1 MPAQPRLQRNL
12 VSILLIALVGMNG
25 LVLLRDLFSI
35 YVFLEVTSV
44 ASFVLI
50 GLMRGREALEGA
62 FKYIILSAVASVLM
76 LIGVSVVLV
85 VAGGTD
91 FESIAQGLRAGQSP
105 LLAKLAVASFVCGLF
120 IKGGL
125 VPFHGWVVGAYS
137 AAPAPVSIFLAGIA
151 TKVSGIYL
159 LIRLAG
165 YVFPPSAPLNHVLLA
180 LGAVSVVVGAL
191 AAMTQKDMKRL
202 LAYSSISQVGYIIL
216 GLGCGSPLG
225 LAGAVFH
232 LFNHAVFKSLLF
244 ANAAA
249 LEHRL
254 GTTDMDRMGGLGSR
268 MPVTGLTSVIGLLST
283 AGEPPLSGFWSKLIV
298 VVALWQGGFHGY
310 AGLAVLMS
318 GFTLA
323 YLLVMQRRVFFGL
336 TPPALA
342 DVQEESLGL
351 VLPAVVLAILTVG
364 LGLAAPL
371 LFRTFLLPV
380 RGLG

>member
-1 MPAQPRLQRNL
+1 
-12 VSILLIALVGMNG
+12 
-25 LVLLRDLFSI
+25 
-35 YVFLEVTSV
+35 
-44 ASFVLI
+44 
-50 GLMRGREALEGA
+50 
-62 FKYIILSAVASVLM
+62 
-76 LIGVSVVLV
+76 
-85 VAGGTD
+85 
-91 FESIAQGLRAGQSP
+91 
-105 LLAKLAVASFVCGLF
+105 
-120 IKGGL
+120 
-125 VPFHGWVVGAYS
+125 
-137 AAPAPVSIFLAGIA
+137 
-151 TKVSGIYL
+151 
-159 LIRLAG
+159 
-165 YVFPPSAPLNHVLLA
+165 
-180 LGAVSVVVGAL
+180 
-191 AAMTQKDMKRL
+191 MKRL

-283 AGEPPLSGFWSKLIV
+283 AGVPPLSGFWSKLIV